1 MGYTIFRH
9 TQIEHLQAACFS
21 QRKSDTGSCGS
32 SRLICQVPPQ
42 TWAMASLLDHSN
54 PVTAFRRSTDA
65 WHTDSLGWCWE
76 GDLGWTVV
84 GRKGW
89 TSHVRVWE
97 KNDHEKRWDILGHD
111 PWKVLKSHENLPLL
125 ECSDQILPKNCI
137 SIYIYIYSCIHMY
150 ADMLQTS
157 SNRFT
162 FFCHVCSAC
171 RPSYALSLRIPACRE
186 DPCAHKKNATAT
198 CESRSAPWW
207 FSFGYLT

>member
-1 MGYTIFRH
+1 MAADGKNSYK
-9 TQIEHLQAACFS
+9 IEHLQAACFS

-97 KNDHEKRWDILGHD
+97 KK
-111 PWKVLKSHENLPLL
+111 
-125 ECSDQILPKNCI
+125 
-137 SIYIYIYSCIHMY
+137 
-150 ADMLQTS
+150 
-157 SNRFT
+157 
-162 FFCHVCSAC
+162 
-171 RPSYALSLRIPACRE
+171 
-186 DPCAHKKNATAT
+186 
-198 CESRSAPWW
+198 
-207 FSFGYLT
+207 